1 MLNENVIIIKLIKT
15 INLLA
20 LVLEQA
26 NYFGQSNTSSLP
38 SRKNRRGPVRRS
50 ISDASAAA
58 KKTKRNSIFNIF
70 NTNSNTT
77 NTSAVNK
84 KPTNLNEKHAKKVE
98 RSKSDVSSRSS
109 SQGSKRDKY
118 RNSIYLNTNNSYNNK
133 TNNYNNSESSDNF
146 LQPVTS
152 TPKKIPLT
160 PITEVNSPS
169 SDVNSRSDYFDG
181 LVEATKAN
189 KAKLI
194 SRGNI
199 GYTSREDLDFIPSTD
214 NMKSKHSKSLDA
226 MHCSQMPADKPTLTK
241 GAAVDTMIKRLS
253 IERFSPP
260 PVQVI
265 GVGGFSYTNPHNTT
279 PTSPTTILTV
289 NPSLVIT
296 PTKHKSLSPPLTTL
310 KSDNDIVYAQVV
322 CNELKNV
329 NGNKIHSKE
338 TVHNTIP
345 RKNRHSASPPPNI
358 KTQFQKPIS
367 HNNDFVIAT
376 ASSPIPENG
385 NYRNSV
391 KIIRDYPDNGYGN
404 GRDDIDNS
412 NIGITTYGDEEPIIK
427 PNIRYQIPRYSTTTT
442 ITTSNNHNNNN
453 HQYYHNNHNN
463 EFNNSYE
470 MRDTD
475 YNVDISLSN
484 RREILES
491 RIKSRIGG
499 LHTMNNDNNNVII
512 NRIQNTSSSPPTTKR
527 YHKYGSNE
535 IVNRYSPERTHLDLI
550 QPPTT
555 VSQQQH
561 HQQQKHYQENYT
573 DNNTLRKKSYYYNK
587 TPEKVDSGIE
597 VDNVSKSNGKK
608 KPSYI
613 SRFNIG

>member
-1 MLNENVIIIKLIKT
+1 M
-15 INLLA
+15 
-20 LVLEQA
+20 
-26 NYFGQSNTSSLP
+26 P

-84 KPTNLNEKHAKKVE
+84 KPTNLSEKHAKKVE

-118 RNSIYLNTNNSYNNK
+118 RNSIHLNTNNSYNNR
-133 TNNYNNSESSDNF
+133 TNNYNITNSDGSESF
-146 LQPVTS
+146 MQPVTS

-199 GYTSREDLDFIPSTD
+199 GYTSREDLDLIPSTD

-279 PTSPTTILTV
+279 TPTSPTSILTTV
-289 NPSLVIT
+289 NSSSVIT
-296 PTKHKSLSPPLTTL
+296 PTKHKSLSPLLTTL
-310 KSDNDIVYAQVV
+310 KNDNDIVYAQVV
-322 CNELKNV
+322 CNDLKNV

-391 KIIRDYPDNGYGN
+391 KIIRENYPDNGYGN
-404 GRDDIDNS
+404 GRDDIDGN

-427 PNIRYQIPRYSTTTT
+427 PNIRYHIPRYSTTTT
-442 ITTSNNHNNNN
+442 ITNNNSNNYNSNNHHENHNNTSNNN
-453 HQYYHNNHNN
+453 HQYNHNNIHNN
-463 EFNNSYE
+463 EFNNNNYE

-499 LHTMNNDNNNVII
+499 LHTINNDNNNVII

-535 IVNRYSPERTHLDLI
+535 IVNRYSPERSHLDFI
-550 QPPTT
+550 QPPIT
-555 VSQQQH
+555 VS
-561 HQQQKHYQENYT
+561 QQKHYQENYT
-573 DNNTLRKKSYYYNK
+573 DNNTLRKKSYYKHNK
-587 TPEKVDSGIE
+587 TPDKVDSEIE
-597 VDNVSKSNGKK
+597 VDSVSRSNGKK

>member
-1 MLNENVIIIKLIKT
+1 M
-15 INLLA
+15 
-20 LVLEQA
+20 
-26 NYFGQSNTSSLP
+26 P

-84 KPTNLNEKHAKKVE
+84 KPTNLSEKHAKKVE

-118 RNSIYLNTNNSYNNK
+118 RNSIHLNTNNSYNNK
-133 TNNYNNSESSDNF
+133 TNNYNNSESF

-169 SDVNSRSDYFDG
+169 SDVNNRSDYFDG

-199 GYTSREDLDFIPSTD
+199 GYTSREDLDLIPSTD

-279 PTSPTTILTV
+279 TPTSPTTILTTV

-310 KSDNDIVYAQVV
+310 KSDKDIVYAQVV
-322 CNELKNV
+322 CNDLKNV

-391 KIIRDYPDNGYGN
+391 KIIRENYPDNGYGN
-404 GRDDIDNS
+404 GRDDIDGN

-427 PNIRYQIPRYSTTTT
+427 PNIRYHIPRYLTTTT
-442 ITTSNNHNNNN
+442 ITNNNNYNSNNHHDNHNTSNNNNN
-453 HQYYHNNHNN
+453 HQYNHNNN
-463 EFNNSYE
+463 EFNNNNYE

-499 LHTMNNDNNNVII
+499 LHTINNDNNNVII

-535 IVNRYSPERTHLDLI
+535 IVNRYSPERTHLDFI
-550 QPPTT
+550 QPTAT
-555 VSQQQH
+555 VSQQ
-561 HQQQKHYQENYT
+561 QQQKHYQEDYT
-573 DNNTLRKKSYYYNK
+573 DNNTLRKKSYHYNK
-587 TPEKVDSGIE
+587 THDKVDSGIE
-597 VDNVSKSNGKK
+597 VDSVIKSNGKK

-613 SRFNIG
+613 SRFKIG

>member
-1 MLNENVIIIKLIKT
+1 M
-15 INLLA
+15 
-20 LVLEQA
+20 
-26 NYFGQSNTSSLP
+26 P

-70 NTNSNTT
+70 NTNYNTT

-84 KPTNLNEKHAKKVE
+84 KLINLNEKHAKKVE

-118 RNSIYLNTNNSYNNK
+118 RNSIHLNTNNLHNSYNNK
-133 TNNYNNSESSDNF
+133 TNNYNNSDGSENF
-146 LQPVTS
+146 LQPVTTS
-152 TPKKIPLT
+152 PKKIPLS

-181 LVEATKAN
+181 LVEATNKAN
-189 KAKLI
+189 KAKL

-199 GYTSREDLDFIPSTD
+199 GYTSREDLDLIPSTD

-265 GVGGFSYTNPHNTT
+265 GVGGFSYTNPHNNT

-310 KSDNDIVYAQVV
+310 KNDSDIVYARVV

-358 KTQFQKPIS
+358 KTQFQKTIT

-385 NYRNSV
+385 KYRNSV
-391 KIIRDYPDNGYGN
+391 KIIRDYPDNGYEN
-404 GRDDIDNS
+404 GRDDIDG
-412 NIGITTYGDEEPIIK
+412 IRITTYGDEEPIIK

-442 ITTSNNHNNNN
+442 TTTITNNNNHNNNH
-453 HQYYHNNHNN
+453 HQYNHNNHNN
-463 EFNNSYE
+463 ELNNNNYE

-499 LHTMNNDNNNVII
+499 LHITNNDNKNVII

-535 IVNRYSPERTHLDLI
+535 IVNRFSPERTHLDFI
-550 QPPTT
+550 QPTT
-555 VSQQQH
+555 VSQQQ
-561 HQQQKHYQENYT
+561 QQKNYQENYT

-587 TPEKVDSGIE
+587 TPDKGDSGIE